1 MYDNWNVDIW
11 TWTKNAIVLR
21 SRSPHF
27 PIIWHCWKVVWRVWI
42 LSFVHG
48 RGIIRRVLESHDHLS
63 LKLSAKPF
71 VSIHDS
77 SACFHKK
84 PVTGAPQFNIPGLRR
99 LSYSI
104 ENFDAERYPRRE
116 NCNWNTSISSTYL
129 RYIKRGNHQ
138 TPSPSLLF
146 PHLRSGHS
154 TN

>member
-27 PIIWHCWKVVWRVWI
+27 PIIWHCWKVVWHVWI
-42 LSFVHG
+42 LSFVHS

-71 VSIHDS
+71 VSTNDS

-104 ENFDAERYPRRE
+104 ETLMQKDTRVVKTVIGIPVFP
-116 NCNWNTSISSTYL
+116 STYL
-129 RYIKRGNHQ
+129 TYIKRGNHQ
-138 TPSPSLLF
+138 TASPSLLF
-146 PHLRSGHS
+146 PNLRSGHS